1 MARELKL
8 SIGQFSDRGRKE
20 RNQDF
25 HGAIVPDGPLL
36 GLKGVAIALA
46 DGISSSDVG
55 GVAAESAVKGFLTDY
70 YCTSESWSVKTSAQR
85 VIAATNSWLHAQSRR
100 GQFPYDKDRG
110 FVCTLTVLIL
120 KSRVAHI
127 FHVGDAR
134 VYRVAGQSLE
144 QLTTDHRVFIS
155 SEENYLGR
163 ALGVNAQIEIDYL
176 AVPLEPGD
184 MFVLA
189 TDGVYGHVP
198 ETAMI
203 AAIGNDLDGA
213 ARTIVQQAYERGS
226 TDNLTV
232 QIVRVDDLPDGA
244 AGDILQQS
252 IDLPAPPL
260 PQAREMFDG
269 YLIQRP
275 IHASSRSHIY
285 LATDSETNE
294 TVAVKV
300 PSIELR
306 DGDGYL
312 RRFMM
317 EEWVARRI
325 DNPHV
330 LKPRPPARKRN
341 FLYTAMEFVEGQTL
355 RQWMTDSPAPSLE
368 TVRGIVEQIVAGVRA
383 FHRLE
388 MLHQDLRPENIMID
402 TAGTVKIIDF
412 GSTRIAGVA
421 EAAPALDH
429 DEVLGTVQYTAPE
442 CLAGAGSTTQSDL
455 YSVGAIAYEMLTGA
469 LPYGAAM
476 AQARTASQQRKVRYR
491 PASPPLPVW
500 IDGALRKAVQADPGQ
515 RYAELSE
522 FTFDLRHPN
531 PEFVN
536 APAPSLIERN
546 PLLFWQVLSA
556 ALACAVVVLLAYR

>member
-1 MARELKL
+1 MAHELKL
-8 SIGQFSDRGRKE
+8 SIGQSSDRGRKE
-20 RNQDF
+20 QNQDF
-25 HGAIVPDGPLL
+25 HGAIVPDQPML

-46 DGISSSDVG
+46 DGIGSSDVG

-85 VIAATNSWLHAQSRR
+85 VISATNSWLHAQSRR

-189 TDGVYGHVP
+189 TDGVYEHVP

-203 AAIGNDLDGA
+203 AAIGDDLDGA
-213 ARTIVQQAYERGS
+213 CRTIVQQAHERGS

-244 AGDILQQS
+244 AQDILQQS
-252 IDLPAPPL
+252 IGLPAPPL

-269 YLIQRP
+269 YLIQRQ

-285 LATDSETNE
+285 LATDGETNE

-355 RQWMTDSPAPSLE
+355 RQWMTDNPAPSLE

-388 MLHQDLRPENIMID
+388 MLHQDLRPENIMVD
-402 TAGTVKIIDF
+402 KAGTVKIIDF

-421 EAAPALDH
+421 EAAPALDR

-442 CLAGAGSTTQSDL
+442 CLAGAGSTAQSDL
-455 YSVGAIAYEMLTGA
+455 YSVGAIAYEMLTGV

-476 AQARTASQQRKVRYR
+476 AQARTASRQRKVRYR

-500 IDGALRKAVQADPGQ
+500 IDGALRKAVHADPAR

-546 PLLFWQVLSA
+546 PLVFWQVLSA
-556 ALACAVVVLLAYR
+556 VLACTVLLLLAYR

>member
-1 MARELKL
+1 MAHELKL
-8 SIGQFSDRGRKE
+8 SIGQSSDRGRKE
-20 RNQDF
+20 QNQDF
-25 HGAIVPDGPLL
+25 HGAIVPDQPML

-46 DGISSSDVG
+46 DGIGSSDVG

-85 VIAATNSWLHAQSRR
+85 VISATNSWLHAQSRR

-184 MFVLA
+184 MFILA
-189 TDGVYGHVP
+189 TDGVYEHVP

-203 AAIGNDLDGA
+203 AAIGDDLDGA
-213 ARTIVQQAYERGS
+213 CRTIVQQAHERGS

-244 AGDILQQS
+244 AQDILQQS
-252 IDLPAPPL
+252 IGLPAPPL

-269 YLIQRP
+269 YLIQRQ

-285 LATDSETNE
+285 LATDGETNE

-355 RQWMTDSPAPSLE
+355 RQWMTDNPAPSLE
-368 TVRGIVEQIVAGVRA
+368 TVRGILEQIVAGVRA

-388 MLHQDLRPENIMID
+388 MLHQDLRPENIMVD
-402 TAGTVKIIDF
+402 KAGTVKIIDF

-421 EAAPALDH
+421 EAAPALDR

-442 CLAGAGSTTQSDL
+442 CLAGAGSTAQSDL
-455 YSVGAIAYEMLTGA
+455 YSVGAIAYEMLTGV

-476 AQARTASQQRKVRYR
+476 AQARTASRQRKVRYR

-500 IDGALRKAVQADPGQ
+500 IDGALRKAVHADPAR

-522 FTFDLRHPN
+522 FAFDLRHPN

-546 PLLFWQVLSA
+546 PLVFWQVLSA
-556 ALACAVVVLLAYR
+556 VLACTVLLLLAYR